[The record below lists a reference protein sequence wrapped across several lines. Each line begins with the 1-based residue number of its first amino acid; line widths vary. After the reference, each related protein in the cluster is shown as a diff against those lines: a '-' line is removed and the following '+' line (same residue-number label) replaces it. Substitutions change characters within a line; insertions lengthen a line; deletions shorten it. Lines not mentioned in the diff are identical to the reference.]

1 MNVRMIR
8 TMSDGG
14 IMDIKEPKISAG
26 GMSNDELF
34 AWMKEKTKA
43 ADELADALVHKEFL
57 EEQLKINAVK
67 IEHLTQQA
75 SLDVL

>member
-1 MNVRMIR
+1 
-8 TMSDGG
+8 
-14 IMDIKEPKISAG
+14 MDSKEPKISAD

-34 AWMKEKTKA
+34 AWMRKKTKA
-43 ADELADALVHKEFL
+43 ADELSDALVHKEFL